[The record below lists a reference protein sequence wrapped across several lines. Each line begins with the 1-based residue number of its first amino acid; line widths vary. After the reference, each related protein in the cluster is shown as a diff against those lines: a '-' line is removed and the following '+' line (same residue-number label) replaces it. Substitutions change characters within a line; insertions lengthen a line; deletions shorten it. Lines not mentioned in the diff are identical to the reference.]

1 MPLSWIFSE
10 KTKDLPVTVRISPRA
25 RRVALRLD
33 PAKRTVQLIVPRR
46 MSLARAMDFARAHED
61 WIHKSLNALPD
72 LIPFEVGVTIPV
84 LGVQRVIGISPEAK
98 SGLQSKGRGILLEE
112 GKIILCGMRGEPQ
125 ARIRRFLI
133 RLAQETLENLVR
145 EKLPVIGKT
154 VKKIGVRDTRS
165 RWGSCSVD
173 GVLSFSWRLIFA
185 PPEAMDYVVAHE
197 VAHLVHMDHSKAFW
211 KLCADLSTDFSTGRR
226 WMRLHGQ
233 SLMRYG

>member
-1 MPLSWIFSE
+1 M
-10 KTKDLPVTVRISPRA
+10 DLPVTVRISPRA

-33 PAKRTVQLIVPRR
+33 PATRTVHLIVPRR

-61 WIHKSLNALPD
+61 WIYKSLNALPD
-72 LIPFEVGVTIPV
+72 LIPFEAGMEIPV
-84 LGVQRVIGISPEAK
+84 LGVPRVVEISSEAK
-98 SGLQSKGRGILLEE
+98 SASKSKGRGILLEE
-112 GKIILCGMRGEPQ
+112 RKIMVCGARGEPQ

-133 RLAQETLENLVR
+133 KLAQETLETLVR

-165 RWGSCSVD
+165 RWGSCSAD
-173 GVLSFSWRLIFA
+173 GVLNFSWRLIFA

-211 KLCADLSTDFSTGRR
+211 ALCANLSTDFSTGRR